1 MAPGPD
7 GAASDLIGRY
17 RRARHDPTRAVL
29 EGFHA
34 VKHAIRFHADIEHA
48 CTADPDDLGVF
59 AERLAPDV
67 APQLRAL
74 LTPVPAAVLEA
85 LAPAPIETG
94 VIAIARRPRVDAQ
107 RALEVPGT
115 APVVL
120 LEAPAHLGNLG
131 AVVRVAA
138 AAGAA
143 AVLTTGAHDPW
154 HPAALRGSAGLH
166 FALPVARIETAPPP
180 SACPLWAIDPAGEPV
195 RPGTIPGG
203 VLLAFGSERRG
214 LSEALRTAA
223 ERRIAIPMRAG
234 VSSLNLASAVAV
246 ILYLWQ
252 LGEIR
257 GPARLRH
264 VNQITGGR
272 DPFR

>member
-1 MAPGPD
+1 MASAGD
-7 GAASDLIGRY
+7 ERAQAALIARF
-17 RRARHDPTRAVL
+17 RRARSDPARVVL

-34 VKHAIRFHADIEHA
+34 LKHAIRFGAEIEHA
-48 CTADPDDLGVF
+48 CAADPDDLG
-59 AERLAPDV
+59 ALARRLAPDV
-67 APQLRAL
+67 LPQLRAL
-74 LTPVPAAVLEA
+74 VTPVPAAVLAA

-94 VIAIARRPRVDAQ
+94 VIAIARRPQVDAQ
-107 RALEVPGT
+107 AVLQGPGA

-166 FALPVARIETAPPP
+166 FALPVARIEAVPPA
-180 SACPLWAIDPAGEPV
+180 SARPLLAIDPAGEPL
-195 RPGTIPGG
+195 RAGAIADGA
-203 VLLAFGSERRG
+203 LLAFGSERRG
-214 LSEALRTAA
+214 LSEALLAA
-223 ERRIAIPMRAG
+223 ADRRIAIPMRAG

-246 ILYLWQ
+246 ILYLWR
-252 LGEIR
+252 LGE
-257 GPARLRH
+257 
-264 VNQITGGR
+264 V
-272 DPFR
+272 